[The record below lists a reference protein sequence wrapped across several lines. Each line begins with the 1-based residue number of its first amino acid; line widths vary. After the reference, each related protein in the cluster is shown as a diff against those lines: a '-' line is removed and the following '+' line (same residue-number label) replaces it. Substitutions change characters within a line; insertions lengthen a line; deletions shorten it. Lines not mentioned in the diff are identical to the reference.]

1 MFSQPKKLFQDL
13 LVKKELPKVVCYE
26 CSMHI
31 IKYYKLIEK
40 SLISQA
46 TLLDILNEN
55 GNVRTQTNFDNIF
68 DLATKFK

>member
-1 MFSQPKKLFQDL
+1 
-13 LVKKELPKVVCYE
+13 
-26 CSMHI
+26 MHI

-40 SLISQA
+40 SIISQA

-55 GNVRTQTNFDNIF
+55 GNVRTQTNFDIIF